1 MSKRMIEKCIEF
13 KIRDGEVVI
22 HGYPELENRKGVI
35 DGDGI
40 AFFFGEGWRNNE
52 LYIANTITGKIRKLS
67 TANGNLLV
75 DDNDIDYDAIAKEC
89 ENGNCNAQAKAI
101 RYAGL
106 NRWDGFK
113 DGLCAISWM
122 LYPDGRY
129 FADEDGFGIEDND
142 KEEVYA
148 IIDTDLNIVE
158 PFRPIK
164 DVATYMEEIRKN
176 KRESVINNRTMKTRI
191 FNLIIIDESG
201 SMQSIKR
208 AAIDSVNETIQTIR
222 SAQKKHDDQEHYV
235 SLVTF
240 NDDVKTVYECMAVTE
255 VKELTVETYQP
266 DCCTALYDA
275 IGISLNALRKKVAED
290 DKVLVTVVT
299 DGYENAS
306 KEYNGKAIK
315 ALVDELK
322 AKGWVFA
329 YIGANQDV
337 EAVAATIS
345 ITNVMNFETT
355 STGTQV
361 MTDRVNRSRERLYCC
376 MAKPDFSA
384 AEANENFFDEDEK

>member
-1 MSKRMIEKCIEF
+1 METRSIDFIVSGNDVSVRGF
-13 KIRDGEVVI
+13 L
-22 HGYPELENRKGVI
+22 ELENRVGRFV
-35 DGDGI
+35 GDGM
-40 AFFFGEGWRNNE
+40 AFFFGEGWRNYE
-52 LYIANTITGKIRKLS
+52 LYVANTLTGKIRKLS
-67 TANGNLLV
+67 TTDGELLV
-75 DDNDIDYDAIAKEC
+75 DDDDIDYDLIAKEC
-89 ENGNCNAQAKAI
+89 ENGIGNARAKAI
-101 RYAGL
+101 RYAGI

-129 FADEDGFGIEDND
+129 FADSDGFGMEDND
-142 KEEVYA
+142 EEEVYA

-164 DVATYMEEIRKN
+164 DVATYLEEIRKN
-176 KRESVINNRTMKTRI
+176 KRESVINKRTMKTRI

-201 SMQSIKR
+201 SMQSIKK

-222 SAQKKHDDQEHYV
+222 SAQKKHEDQEHFV

-240 NDDVKTVYECMAVTE
+240 NDDVKTVYECGAVNE
-255 VKELTVETYQP
+255 VKELTAETYQP

-275 IGISLNALRKKVAED
+275 MGKSLNALRKKVAED

-306 KEYNGKAIK
+306 KEYSGKAIK

-355 STGTQV
+355 SVGTHM

-384 AEANENFFDEDEK
+384 AEANENFFNEDDK